1 MPPLSTT
8 RSSMRMAGMR
18 VTDLLLQ
25 IVGGRPVREVQE
37 LWPVELILRNRSVW
51 PKPVALAH

>member
-8 RSSMRMAGMR
+8 RSPMRMAGMR

-25 IVGGRPVREVQE
+25 IIGGRPMSEVQE
-37 LWPVELILRNRSVW
+37 LWPVELILRESVG
-51 PKPVALAH
+51 PA